1 MSHHHAAQSEN
12 HGAGSKGHA
21 PQVAVRDGNRLLC
34 PCCGEVLMVL
44 PETPPSYGANRQV
57 VDIDPETAAHEFPA
71 DPPPPM
77 PTRRTTSVRLD
88 SFDQREPRER
98 DEATRARERELYR
111 LKRPLREPLTY
122 EAARLFAYTYYRLQA
137 LDRQLHR
144 EICEKQ
150 EEIDTLQQ
158 ELDGLKETPSHGE
171 RSQREK
177 QVKVRL
183 YGEPKKMI
191 TPTRRQRVRHALQRH
206 AQADLGVALGR
217 VHEASMSIA
226 VEKTKETSE
235 AHERGPP

>member
-1 MSHHHAAQSEN
+1 MSHHHASQPET

-44 PETPPSYGANRQV
+44 PEKPASYGASCQAV
-57 VDIDPETAAHEFPA
+57 AIDPEIAAHEFPA

-77 PTRRTTSVRLD
+77 PTRRTTRLRPA
-88 SFDQREPRER
+88 SLDQREPRER

-111 LKRPLREPLTY
+111 LRRPLREPLTY
-122 EAARLFAYTYYRLQA
+122 EAARLFAYTFYRLQA

-150 EEIDTLQQ
+150 EEIDQLQR
-158 ELDGLKETPSHGE
+158 ELDGLKETSSRGARP
-171 RSQREK
+171 QRTK

-183 YGEPKKMI
+183 YGESKKMI
-191 TPTRRQRVRHALQRH
+191 TPARRERVRHALQRH
-206 AQADLGVALGR
+206 AQADLGVAPGR

>member
-1 MSHHHAAQSEN
+1 MSHHHAPQPET

-44 PETPPSYGANRQV
+44 AEKPPSYGANCQAV
-57 VDIDPETAAHEFPA
+57 SIDPEIAAHEFPA
-71 DPPPPM
+71 DPPPPI
-77 PTRRTTSVRLD
+77 PTRRTTTLRPASL
-88 SFDQREPRER
+88 DQREPRER

-150 EEIDTLQQ
+150 EEIDALQR
-158 ELDGLKETPSHGE
+158 ELDGLKKTPSHGE
-171 RSQREK
+171 PPQRTK

-183 YGEPKKMI
+183 HHEPKKLI
-191 TPTRRQRVRHALQRH
+191 TPARRDRVRQAIQRH
-206 AQADLGVALGR
+206 AQADLGVAPGR
-217 VHEASMSIA
+217 VGDAKVFEA
-226 VEKTKETSE
+226 ETQKTSE

>member
-1 MSHHHAAQSEN
+1 MSHHHASQPET

-57 VDIDPETAAHEFPA
+57 VDIDPETAAHEFPE
-71 DPPPPM
+71 DPPPQI
-77 PTRRTTSVRLD
+77 PTRRPTTLRPASL
-88 SFDQREPRER
+88 DQREPRER

-144 EICEKQ
+144 EICQKQ
-150 EEIDTLQQ
+150 EEIDALQR
-158 ELDGLKETPSHGE
+158 ELDGLKETSSCEE
-171 RSQREK
+171 RPQRAK

-183 YGEPKKMI
+183 YGEPKKII
-191 TPTRRQRVRHALQRH
+191 TPARRQRVRGAIQKH
-206 AQADLGVALGR
+206 AQADLGVAPARLRDSKVVDAGTNETN
-217 VHEASMSIA
+217 EAS
-226 VEKTKETSE
+226 
-235 AHERGPP
+235 ERGPP